1 MEFGILFYII
11 CLLVSRGNYEFSQP
25 SASSTSQLLMGANT
39 LRWLDLE
46 SSCERIAV
54 QGLGKAQILVRT
66 QRFDFHVLAK
76 LLLSGQLQ
84 QLEAERSVYS
94 GRGWRFGLC
103 WTSMPVLSARY
114 LQACFSLIDYSFPSW
129 DCSVPCLP
137 SAFPLGLL
145 AVAFT
150 LQLQWH
156 RKAKENNRPVPSI
169 SRFFKI
175 VVVCVLQT
183 MGTKSAVATI
193 ITK

>member
-1 MEFGILFYII
+1 MCDHMEFGILFYII

-84 QLEAERSVYS
+84 QLEAERSIYS
-94 GRGWRFGLC
+94 GR
-103 WTSMPVLSARY
+103 A
-114 LQACFSLIDYSFPSW
+114 
-129 DCSVPCLP
+129 
-137 SAFPLGLL
+137 
-145 AVAFT
+145 
-150 LQLQWH
+150 
-156 RKAKENNRPVPSI
+156 
-169 SRFFKI
+169 
-175 VVVCVLQT
+175 
-183 MGTKSAVATI
+183 
-193 ITK
+193 